1 MEPIIHRD
9 RRLNI
14 APAVKKQAS
23 RTNIVSN
30 ISYPFQY
37 YFIFIWTVLF
47 LCSSM
52 HVFFLFPIIFF
63 SQQQPV
69 GRQDIAFST
78 PVDALSPPPPYD
90 GTSVYFPQ
98 TAQATQFYPQPTPL
112 PEPFFA
118 QTTAFCPGP
127 LPSTSLPSFY
137 SSTTG
142 PSPSGPVC
150 YMPQQFQQFPQVSLW
165 LK

>member
-23 RTNIVSN
+23 RTNNLMVYNPLN
-30 ISYPFQY
+30 IILF
-37 YFIFIWTVLF
+37 FIWTDLF
-47 LCSSM
+47 VVQSCM
-52 HVFFLFPIIFF
+52 LFSYSQHSLLIF
-63 SQQQPV
+63 SKQQPV

-98 TAQATQFYPQPTPL
+98 TAQATQFYPQPTPI

-150 YMPQQFQQFPQVSLW
+150 YMPQQFQQFPQVSLA
-165 LK
+165 